1 LEKLLNIVD
10 WFWKR
15 EIKNVS
21 PSLSSTSLGD
31 NNWTKIEPM
40 GNWKNRIRTG
50 GSWFSVDYTI
60 STHEPTEMQQVIAVS
75 LLPPKEEEKHYPFK
89 PLPIS
94 GFPISFK
101 ELQRR
106 AMST

>member
-1 LEKLLNIVD
+1 VD
-10 WFWKR
+10 GFWKG
-15 EIKNVS
+15 EIKNTSSLVS
-21 PSLSSTSLGD
+21 PSLED
-31 NNWTKIEPM
+31 NNWTQVKLND
-40 GNWKNRIRTG
+40 NWKNRVRTG
-50 GSWFSVDYTI
+50 LTGGAWFKVDCTI

-75 LLPPKEEEKHYPFK
+75 LLPPEEEEKHYSYK